1 MFVVGFTGTQKGMT
15 VVQYK
20 RVNTRLR
27 ELMQPGDN
35 IAVHGSCIGAD
46 EQFGRLAG
54 QHGYL
59 ISIRPG
65 HDGNGNMPKKANCTY
80 DEIYAA
86 EPYLK
91 RNQKIVDDCDIL
103 LATPYTSEEE
113 RRSGTWSTV
122 RYAQQIGKRVEIIYP
137 F

>member
-65 HDGNGNMPKKANCTY
+65 HDGNGNMPKKAICTY